1 MAPCPPNDL
10 RPVPAQRLTDLCPS
24 VSIMPP
30 LLPQTHEEAVIS
42 GYRRIVLAGGV
53 FRLDES
59 AGATKCPTC

>member
-1 MAPCPPNDL
+1 
-10 RPVPAQRLTDLCPS
+10 
-24 VSIMPP
+24 MPP

-59 AGATKCPTC
+59 AGATKCLTC